1 MHYPITVS
9 SSDGDTL
16 SLPSLGAPATI
27 RIQNSPSEVYVWT
40 ISSPAGILLF
50 TYALRLR
57 ATFQL
62 RSFSA
67 DCQIPIVVFTHS
79 DLKTT
84 FAYTVVLRP
93 DDQGHFFRTFPSVD
107 VLVTDN
113 KVVLPSPAHDRQI
126 HREFADQLRRVVQ
139 EGRTAGWG
147 LQLLTEVKS

>member
-1 MHYPITVS
+1 
-9 SSDGDTL
+9 
-16 SLPSLGAPATI
+16 
-27 RIQNSPSEVYVWT
+27 
-40 ISSPAGILLF
+40 
-50 TYALRLR
+50 LRLR